1 MNRQAGR
8 IKWEHEMR
16 GSNIQPEEKEDKE
29 KEKEKREDHE
39 TCEYLSK
46 VQG

>member
-16 GSNIQPEEKEDKE
+16 GSTIQPKEKEDKG
-29 KEKEKREDHE
+29 KEKEKREDQE
-39 TCEYLSK
+39 TCEHLPK
-46 VQG
+46 VPG